1 MEDIFVGRL
10 MSSPVRSVK
19 RDTPIQDAAGKMVDA
34 DIGSLVV
41 LDDDESLA
49 GILTSTDFVHA
60 TADDELS
67 EDAVVRDYATEDVIT
82 TDANDTVRDVAD
94 IMIEHGFHHV
104 PVTEEGD
111 VVGMI
116 TTSDMTAYISHI
128 EKPSPPT

>member
-10 MSSPVRSVK
+10 MSSPVHTVD
-19 RDTPIQDAAGKMVDA
+19 RDTPVQAAAETMVDA

-41 LDDDESLA
+41 LAEDGTLD

-60 TADDELS
+60 AADGELIG
-67 EDAVVRDYATEDVIT
+67 EAVVDEYCSDEVVT

-94 IMIEHGFHHV
+94 IMTEHGFHHV
-104 PVTEEGD
+104 PVTDEGE

-116 TTSDMTAYISHI
+116 TTSDMTAYVSHI